1 MARLDALPNQI
12 ATAFVF
18 VIGIIAGITA
28 VIKSGI
34 ETIAKSATAKAAATE
49 TAAAEAMTT
58 AAATMTATAAA
69 TTGQGCRAGCTQ
81 QDRRRTD
88 RAEGIAA
95 EQNHRG
101 QPAAH
106 CIAARFSGLIFI
118 RGDIFRYS
126 HSTLRSHGLRALTSN
141 AQPTVMVETVNLATW
156 RVKSPRRHCRDACHH
171 INAACVKR
179 S

>member
-18 VIGIIAGITA
+18 VIGIIAGIAA

-49 TAAAEAMTT
+49 TTAAEAMTT
-58 AAATMTATAAA
+58 AASMPATAPPTA
-69 TTGQGCRAGCTQ
+69 GQGCCAGCTQ

-106 CIAARFSGLIFI
+106 CIAARF
-118 RGDIFRYS
+118 
-126 HSTLRSHGLRALTSN
+126 
-141 AQPTVMVETVNLATW
+141 
-156 RVKSPRRHCRDACHH
+156 
-171 INAACVKR
+171 
-179 S
+179 